1 MLTANDFI
9 SLYEGYS
16 NEELYKAYSTIGDYS
31 EQAQEALKDAIQK
44 RGGLE
49 KIIEEHNYQLRIA
62 NEKERIRQET
72 AQLYVSDSNVA
83 FLKNLITSDLISP
96 SELHQ
101 IIESKYL
108 ELRSEEEDK
117 KIKPRTIFGSLIGGL
132 IGSVIGGV
140 LWGLQMIQMHRV
152 FFILIAG
159 LIIISYGLI
168 RAFTKQS
175 KANTAVVIATF
186 LSVAGSVLIG
196 QVLFEIFG

>member
-96 SELHQ
+96 AELHQ
-101 IIESKYL
+101 IIEAK
-108 ELRSEEEDK
+108 
-117 KIKPRTIFGSLIGGL
+117 
-132 IGSVIGGV
+132 
-140 LWGLQMIQMHRV
+140 
-152 FFILIAG
+152 
-159 LIIISYGLI
+159 
-168 RAFTKQS
+168 
-175 KANTAVVIATF
+175 
-186 LSVAGSVLIG
+186 
-196 QVLFEIFG
+196 